1 MEKALDAS
9 KGATPARTIVEEL
22 AIKFS
27 NSPERAGQK
36 PVQSKQVWNWF
47 QNRRHAQKAKSAKT
61 PEKHKAIATGSE
73 PPSSVKVLAPAPAPA
88 PAPASSPGQ

>member
-1 MEKALDAS
+1 M
-9 KGATPARTIVEEL
+9 
-22 AIKFS
+22 
-27 NSPERAGQK
+27 
-36 PVQSKQVWNWF
+36 QVWNWF

-73 PPSSVKVLAPAPAPA
+73 PPSSVKVLAPALA